1 MASGVPH
8 VLRAENRIR
17 SMDFLRSI
25 AILSVLLAH
34 AVLGFGAPEIL
45 APLQLGGI
53 GVDLFFVLSG
63 WLLGGQLFKEME
75 SGSINVRRF
84 WLRRWIRTLPAYYVV
99 LILTV
104 AQQWLTKEEPASSWK
119 YFVFIQNYD
128 YPLEI
133 FSVSWSLAVEEQ
145 FYLLIAPFFAF
156 SLFMKP
162 NMRLAVLVIC
172 LLLPSVFRQLEWFD
186 SNVETHV
193 RLDGCIA
200 GVLLAAIKYQHKIL
214 WGKLVNVSGL
224 IAILGVFVILL
235 SFYQRWFPVVWFDDP
250 SYLALAV
257 VFGSWVLYANSNDVV
272 GRNLYVPGSYYI
284 ATRSYSIYL
293 LHPDAIALTN
303 RLPFEFSFFIYISI
317 VFLISLF
324 SAEILYRFVELPFM
338 YARSKLRWAN

>member
-1 MASGVPH
+1 MASGVPR

-34 AVLGFGAPEIL
+34 TVLGFGAPEIL

-75 SGSINVRRF
+75 NGSINIRRF

-99 LILTV
+99 LIMTV
-104 AQQWLTKEEPASSWK
+104 AQQWFTKEEPASSWK

-162 NMRLAVLVIC
+162 NMRLAVLVIF
-172 LLLPSVFRQLEWFD
+172 LLFPSVFRQLGWFD
-186 SNVETHV
+186 SDVETHI

-200 GVLLAAIKYQHKIL
+200 GVLLAAIKYQHNIL
-214 WGKLVNVSGL
+214 WEKFVNFSGL
-224 IAILGVFVILL
+224 IAFIGVLVILL

-257 VFGSWVLYANSNDVV
+257 IFGSWVIYANSNDIV
-272 GRNLYVPGSYYI
+272 GRNLYIPGSYYI

-293 LHPDAIALTN
+293 LHPDAIAITN

-317 VFLISLF
+317 VFLVSLF
-324 SAEILYRFVELPFM
+324 SAEILYRFVEIPFM